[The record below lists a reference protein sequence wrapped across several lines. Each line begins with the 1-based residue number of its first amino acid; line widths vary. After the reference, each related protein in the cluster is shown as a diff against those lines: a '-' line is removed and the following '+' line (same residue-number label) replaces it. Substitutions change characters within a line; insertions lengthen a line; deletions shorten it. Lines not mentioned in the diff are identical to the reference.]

1 MIYIEDV
8 LFIGC
13 IIFGVIYS
21 ASRFYIVIKYKRALN
36 QIFKENG
43 INQIE

>member
-8 LFIGC
+8 LFIC